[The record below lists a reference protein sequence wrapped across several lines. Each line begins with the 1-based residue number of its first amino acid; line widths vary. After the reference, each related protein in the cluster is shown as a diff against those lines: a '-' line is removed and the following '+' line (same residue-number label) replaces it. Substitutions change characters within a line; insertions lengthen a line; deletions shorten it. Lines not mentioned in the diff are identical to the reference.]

1 MKHALL
7 SVAFLAISG
16 FSFAQNGKSLW
27 KASAPKSD
35 IAIFE
40 NRMQLPTKSLFELDL
55 ASLKN
60 ELAKA
65 PVRNSFKPTSNVIIS
80 IPTANGTSERFRIFD
95 VPVMDAALAA
105 RYPEIKSYAGQGI
118 DDPTAT
124 IYFSVSPLG
133 FQGMKL
139 AADKPAEFIEPYSRD
154 LKTYSI
160 YKRTDKKMAFTKFEC
175 EVLDHAKGQ
184 MDSNL
189 ALRPNAD
196 DSTLR
201 TYRLAMSVT
210 GEYTAYHGGTKALA
224 LAAIN
229 NTMTRVN
236 GVFEK
241 DFGVRM
247 ILISNTDAVIYTNAS
262 TDPYG
267 STDANYNSQLQS
279 TLTSVIGNANYDIG
293 HLMSAIGNNGNAGCI
308 GCVCASGKG
317 SGFTT
322 STVPVGDNF
331 DIDFVA
337 HEMGHQFGANHTFTF
352 DNEGTGVQNE
362 PGSGTT
368 IMGYAG
374 ITGATDVQP
383 HSDPFFHAVSIQQVT
398 NYVKTTS
405 CQTNTTTGNAVPT
418 ANAGADYTIPKGT
431 PFLLTGSGTDANG
444 DTLTYC
450 WEQMNSGTS
459 STTYPS
465 ATATS
470 GPAFRSYVPSTLGT
484 RYFPRLETIKTGAT
498 TWQWEAVPN
507 VARTLNFRLTVRD
520 NRAGGPANNS
530 DDMVVTVNGT
540 AGPFALTAPNTAVS
554 WASGTS
560 QTVTWNVAGTTAN
573 GVNAANVD
581 ILLSTDGGNT
591 YPITLLAGTPNDG
604 TQVITVPNNP
614 GSQNRIMV
622 KGSNHIFFDISN
634 TNFTITTGSGDVT
647 APTAPTS
654 LAASGT
660 TQTGTNLSWTASTD
674 NVAVTGYEVYQD
686 GVLKTTVTTT
696 TYAATGLT
704 PSTAYAFTVKA
715 KDAAGNLSAVSNTAN
730 VTTLAGTAT
739 YCASKGNSVADEYI
753 GRVQLGTIN
762 NASTGGTGYTDFTS
776 ISTNLSKG
784 TAYTITVTPTWTGTS
799 YAEGIAVWIDYNGD
813 SDFDDAGE
821 LVWSRAASTATPASG
836 SFTIPAT
843 ATTGATRMRVSLKYN
858 ALPTACEAFSYGEV
872 EDYTVNIQAGTA
884 DTTAP
889 TAPTSLAASGTTQ
902 TTTNLSWTAS
912 TDNVAVTGYEVYQ
925 DGVLK
930 TTVTTTSYAVTG
942 LTAATAY
949 VFSVK
954 AKDAAGNSS
963 ASSNNANVTT
973 LSTSVSYCASQ
984 GNSVADEKIGRV
996 QFGTINNPSTGGTGY
1011 TDFTSIST
1019 NATRGTSYTI
1029 TITPSWTSSAYSE
1042 GYSVWIDYNKDGDF
1056 TDAGEQVW
1064 TKTASTTTPVSGSF
1078 TIPASATLGATRMRV
1093 SMKYNAVPTACEAFS
1108 YGQVEDYT
1116 VNIVSTGREE
1126 GIALA
1131 DIKLYPN
1138 PASSVINL
1146 TSVSEKAS
1154 FRMVN
1159 MLGQEVLRGKIQD
1172 GAINISSL
1180 TDGNYIVEINDNE
1193 NVTVKRFI
1201 KK

>member
-7 SVAFLAISG
+7 SVAFLAMTG

-35 IAIFE
+35 LAIFE
-40 NRMQLPTKSLFELDL
+40 NRMPLPTKNLFELDL
-55 ASLKN
+55 SSLKN
-60 ELAKA
+60 QLTKA
-65 PVRNSFKPTSNVIIS
+65 PLRNSYKQTSNVIIA
-80 IPTANGTSERFRIFD
+80 IPTADGASERFRIYD
-95 VPVMDAALAA
+95 LPIMDPELAS

-139 AADKPAEFIEPYSRD
+139 AADKPAEFIEPYSKD
-154 LKTYSI
+154 LSTYSV
-160 YKRTDKKMAFTKFEC
+160 YKRTDKRMAFTKFEC
-175 EVLDHAKGQ
+175 EVMDHVKGQ
-184 MDSNL
+184 MNSDL

-210 GEYTAYHGGTKALA
+210 GEYTSYHGGTKALA

-247 ILISNTDAVIYTNAS
+247 VLISNTDAVIYTNAS

-322 STVPVGDNF
+322 STVPIGDNF

-352 DNEGTGVQNE
+352 SNEGTGVQNE

-405 CQTNTTTGNAVPT
+405 CQTNTATGNAVPT
-418 ANAGADYTIPKGT
+418 ANAGTDYTVPKGT

-470 GPAFRSYVPSTLGT
+470 GPAFRSFVPSTSGT

-530 DDMVVTVNGT
+530 DDMIVTVNGT
-540 AGPFALTAPNTAVS
+540 AGPFVLTAPNTAVS

-604 TQVITVPNNP
+604 TQAITVPNNP
-614 GSQNRIMV
+614 GTQNRIMV

-674 NVAVTGYEVYQD
+674 NVAVTGYEVYQN

-696 TYAATGLT
+696 TYAVTGLT
-704 PSTAYAFTVKA
+704 PSTAYTFYVKA
-715 KDAAGNLSAVSNTAN
+715 KDAAGNLSASSNTVN

-762 NASTGGTGYTDFTS
+762 NASTGGTGYSDFTS

-784 TAYTITVTPTWTGTS
+784 TAYTITVTPTWTGTT
-799 YAEGIAVWIDYNGD
+799 YAEGVAVWIDYNGD
-813 SDFDDAGE
+813 SDFDDTGE
-821 LVWSRAASTATPASG
+821 LVWSRAASTVTPASG
-836 SFTIPAT
+836 SFTVPAT
-843 ATTGATRMRVSLKYN
+843 AATGATRMRVSLKYN
-858 ALPTACEAFSYGEV
+858 AVPTACEAFSYGEV
-872 EDYTVNIQAGTA
+872 EDYTVNIQAGSA

-889 TAPTSLAASGTTQ
+889 TVPTSLAASGTTQ
-902 TTTNLSWTAS
+902 TATNLSWTAS

-925 DGVLK
+925 DGVLR

-949 VFSVK
+949 TFSVK

-963 ASSNNANVTT
+963 ASSNSVNVTT

-996 QFGTINNPSTGGTGY
+996 QFGTIDNTSTGGTGY
-1011 TDFTSIST
+1011 TDFTSISA

-1029 TITPSWTSSAYSE
+1029 TITPSWTSSVYSE

-1126 GIALA
+1126 SIAQA
-1131 DIKLYPN
+1131 EIKLYPN

-1154 FRMVN
+1154 FRIVN
-1159 MLGQEVLRGKIQD
+1159 MLGQEVMRGKIQD
-1172 GAINISSL
+1172 GTIAVSSL

>member
-1 MKHALL
+1 MKHILL
-7 SVAFLAISG
+7 SVALLAFTG
-16 FSFAQNGKSLW
+16 FSFAQNGKSPW
-27 KASAPKSD
+27 KKTDLKSGT
-35 IAIFE
+35 AIFE
-40 NRMQLPTKSLFELDL
+40 NRMPLPTKNLFELDI
-55 ASLKN
+55 APLKN

-65 PVRNSFKPTSNVIIS
+65 PLRNKSKSDVIVS
-80 IPTANGTSERFRIFD
+80 IPNADGISEQYRIFT
-95 VPVMDAALAA
+95 VQTMDPALAA
-105 RYPEIKSYAGQGI
+105 RYPEIKSYIGI
-118 DDPTAT
+118 GISDPTAT

-139 AADKPAEFIEPYSRD
+139 AADKPAEFIEPLSKD
-154 LKTYSI
+154 LKTYAV
-160 YKRTDKKMAFTKFEC
+160 YKRADKRMAFSKFEC
-175 EVLDHAKGQ
+175 QVVDHVKSE

-189 ALRPNAD
+189 AQRPNAD

-210 GEYTAYHGGTKALA
+210 GEYTTYHGGTKALA

-247 ILISNTDAVIYTNAS
+247 VLISNTDAVIYTNAS

-322 STVPVGDNF
+322 STVPIGDNF

-398 NYVKTTS
+398 NYVKTTT
-405 CQTNTTTGNAVPT
+405 CQTNTATGNAVPT
-418 ANAGADYTIPKGT
+418 ANAGADYTIPRGT

-470 GPAFRSYVPSTLGT
+470 GPAFRSFVPSNSGT

-498 TWQWEAVPN
+498 TWKWEAVPN

-520 NRAGGPANNS
+520 NKAGGPANNS
-530 DDMVVTVNGT
+530 DDTVITVNGT
-540 AGPFALTAPNTAVS
+540 AGPFVVTAPNTAVS
-554 WASGTS
+554 WAAGTS

-573 GVNAANVD
+573 GVNTANVD
-581 ILLSTDGGNT
+581 ILLSTDGGDT

-604 TQVITVPNNP
+604 SQAITVPNNP
-614 GSQNRIMV
+614 GTLNRIMV
-622 KGSNHIFFDISN
+622 KGANHIFFDISN
-634 TNFTITTGSGDVT
+634 TNFTITAGSSDT
-647 APTAPTS
+647 IAPTAPTS

-660 TQTGTNLSWTASTD
+660 TQAATNLSWTASTD
-674 NVAVTGYEVYQD
+674 NVAVTGYEVYQN

-696 TYAATGLT
+696 TYAVTGLT
-704 PSTAYAFTVKA
+704 PSTAYSFYVKA
-715 KDAAGNLSAVSNTAN
+715 KDAAGNLSASSNTVN
-730 VTTLAGTAT
+730 ITTLAGAAS

-776 ISTNLSKG
+776 ISTNLNKG
-784 TAYTITVTPTWTGTS
+784 TAYTITVTPTWTGTAYS
-799 YAEGIAVWIDYNGD
+799 EGVAVWIDYNGD
-813 SDFDDAGE
+813 GDFDDSGE

-836 SFTIPAT
+836 SFTVPAT
-843 ATTGATRMRVSLKYN
+843 AATGATRMRVSLKYN
-858 ALPTACEAFSYGEV
+858 AIPTACEAFSYGEV

-889 TAPTSLAASGTTQ
+889 TAPTSLTASGTTQ
-902 TTTNLSWTAS
+902 TSTNLSWTAS

-949 VFSVK
+949 TFSVK
-954 AKDAAGNSS
+954 AKDAAGNLS
-963 ASSNNANVTT
+963 ASSNNASVTT
-973 LSTSVSYCASQ
+973 LSNSVSYCASQ

-996 QFGTINNPSTGGTGY
+996 QFGTIDNTSTGGTGY
-1011 TDFTSIST
+1011 TSFTSIST

-1029 TITPSWTSSAYSE
+1029 TITPSWTSTVYSE
-1042 GYSVWIDYNKDGDF
+1042 GYAVWIDYNQDGDF
-1056 TDAGEQVW
+1056 TDSGEQVW
-1064 TKTASTTTPVSGSF
+1064 TKAASTTTPVSGSF
-1078 TIPASATLGATRMRV
+1078 TIPVGATLGATRMRV
-1093 SMKYNAVPTACEAFS
+1093 SMKYDGIPTACEAFS

-1116 VNIVSTGREE
+1116 VNIVATGRGENSTLNE
-1126 GIALA
+1126 
-1131 DIKLYPN
+1131 IKLYPN

-1154 FRMVN
+1154 FRILN
-1159 MLGQEVLRGKIQD
+1159 MLGQEVMKGKIQD
-1172 GAINISSL
+1172 GTIAVASL
-1180 TDGNYIVEINDNE
+1180 NDGNYIVEINDNE
-1193 NVTVKRFI
+1193 NVSIKRFI